1 MEKSVQSE
9 KNEKGK
15 LKEEVESDKELVCWT
30 SYQRI
35 AK

>member
-15 LKEEVESDKELVCWT
+15 LKEEVESDKELVC
-30 SYQRI
+30 
-35 AK
+35 